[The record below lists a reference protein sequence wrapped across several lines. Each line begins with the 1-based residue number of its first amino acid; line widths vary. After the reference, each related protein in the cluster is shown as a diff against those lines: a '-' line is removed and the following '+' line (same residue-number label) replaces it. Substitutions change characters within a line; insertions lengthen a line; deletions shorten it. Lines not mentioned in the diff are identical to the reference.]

1 MYFNSGYLN
10 NSRLDFKDY
19 TKPLVVGSCGT
30 YRLKKRPML
39 PTYWKKG
46 RRDYQIL
53 YVASGKAHFW
63 FNGIEEIVDSG
74 HMVLYKPK
82 EVQKYVYYV
91 EDHPEVF
98 WIHFTGYDVK
108 NILEYHGISLNQHVF
123 YSGTLPEYKM
133 SFRKI
138 IRELQQC
145 EYGYEDYIASSFNNI
160 LLLVSRQQQNGENYT
175 VTIPE
180 EIEIAVSY
188 FNENYNTK
196 ISVAQYAE
204 SLHISTNWFI
214 RNFKQHMKMSPA
226 QYLLSLR
233 MVNAQSLLENTDYSV
248 GEIAEI
254 VGYDNQLY
262 FSRVFK
268 KEYGISQR
276 SIGKEQKTKVR
287 HRWNLMSEKSLVKIE
302 TGVLRY
308 AVPASNVFIYTKTL
322 FALQNAC
329 WKVPQT
335 PLFCIFQ
342 CRLRIPAGRF
352 LPGDALWVVE
362 DLHEVGRGF
371 CQRSML
377 HLFRDRRIQKRNVVQ
392 PGESAGFIQQG
403 DALGTSAHIAVHP
416 VVPNII
422 VGAGGG
428 IRALGVDHQ
437 LVRKG
442 ILVQPGC
449 RGQIVRPA
457 FPVPGQA
464 VGRALGKGK
473 IFFGFA
479 WHSVPPFVF

>member
-180 EIEIAVSY
+180 EIEMAVSY

-248 GEIAEI
+248 GEIAEGEIAEI

-268 KEYGISQR
+268 KEYGIS
-276 SIGKEQKTKVR
+276 
-287 HRWNLMSEKSLVKIE
+287 
-302 TGVLRY
+302 
-308 AVPASNVFIYTKTL
+308 PAQYRKRAENQSAAPMESDVGEIT
-322 FALQNAC
+322 
-329 WKVPQT
+329 
-335 PLFCIFQ
+335 
-342 CRLRIPAGRF
+342 R
-352 LPGDALWVVE
+352 E
-362 DLHEVGRGF
+362 D
-371 CQRSML
+371 
-377 HLFRDRRIQKRNVVQ
+377 
-392 PGESAGFIQQG
+392 
-403 DALGTSAHIAVHP
+403 
-416 VVPNII
+416 
-422 VGAGGG
+422 
-428 IRALGVDHQ
+428 
-437 LVRKG
+437 
-442 ILVQPGC
+442 
-449 RGQIVRPA
+449 
-457 FPVPGQA
+457 
-464 VGRALGKGK
+464 
-473 IFFGFA
+473 
-479 WHSVPPFVF
+479 

>member
-1 MYFNSGYLN
+1 M
-10 NSRLDFKDY
+10 
-19 TKPLVVGSCGT
+19 VVGSCGT

-82 EVQKYVYYV
+82 DVQKYVYYV

-108 NILEYHGISLNQHVF
+108 NILEYHGISLDQHVF
-123 YSGTLPEYKM
+123 FSGTLPEYKM

-145 EYGYEDYIASSFNNI
+145 EYGYEDYIASLFNNI

-180 EIEIAVSY
+180 EIEMAVSY

-214 RNFKQHMKMSPA
+214 RNFKQHMKISPA

-268 KEYGISQR
+268 KEYGISPVQYR
-276 SIGKEQKTKVR
+276 KRAENQSAAP
-287 HRWNLMSEKSLVKIE
+287 IE
-302 TGVLRY
+302 
-308 AVPASNVFIYTKTL
+308 S
-322 FALQNAC
+322 
-329 WKVPQT
+329 
-335 PLFCIFQ
+335 
-342 CRLRIPAGRF
+342 
-352 LPGDALWVVE
+352 D
-362 DLHEVGRGF
+362 VGEIT
-371 CQRSML
+371 CE
-377 HLFRDRRIQKRNVVQ
+377 N
-392 PGESAGFIQQG
+392 
-403 DALGTSAHIAVHP
+403 
-416 VVPNII
+416 
-422 VGAGGG
+422 
-428 IRALGVDHQ
+428 
-437 LVRKG
+437 
-442 ILVQPGC
+442 
-449 RGQIVRPA
+449 
-457 FPVPGQA
+457 
-464 VGRALGKGK
+464 
-473 IFFGFA
+473 
-479 WHSVPPFVF
+479 

>member
-10 NSRLDFKDY
+10 NSHLDFKDY

-108 NILEYHGISLNQHVF
+108 NILEYHGISLNRHVF

-138 IRELQQC
+138 MRELQQC
-145 EYGYEDYIASSFNNI
+145 EYGYEDYIASLFNDI

-180 EIEIAVSY
+180 EIEMAVSY

-214 RNFKQHMKMSPA
+214 RNFKQHMKISPA

-254 VGYDNQLY
+254 VGDDNQLY

-268 KEYGISQR
+268 KEQ
-276 SIGKEQKTKVR
+276 
-287 HRWNLMSEKSLVKIE
+287 
-302 TGVLRY
+302 
-308 AVPASNVFIYTKTL
+308 
-322 FALQNAC
+322 
-329 WKVPQT
+329 
-335 PLFCIFQ
+335 
-342 CRLRIPAGRF
+342 
-352 LPGDALWVVE
+352 
-362 DLHEVGRGF
+362 DL
-371 CQRSML
+371 
-377 HLFRDRRIQKRNVVQ
+377 
-392 PGESAGFIQQG
+392 
-403 DALGTSAHIAVHP
+403 
-416 VVPNII
+416 
-422 VGAGGG
+422 
-428 IRALGVDHQ
+428 
-437 LVRKG
+437 
-442 ILVQPGC
+442 
-449 RGQIVRPA
+449 
-457 FPVPGQA
+457 
-464 VGRALGKGK
+464 
-473 IFFGFA
+473 
-479 WHSVPPFVF
+479 

>member
-180 EIEIAVSY
+180 EIEMAVSY

-196 ISVAQYAE
+196 ISV
-204 SLHISTNWFI
+204 
-214 RNFKQHMKMSPA
+214 A

-268 KEYGISQR
+268 KEYGIS
-276 SIGKEQKTKVR
+276 
-287 HRWNLMSEKSLVKIE
+287 
-302 TGVLRY
+302 
-308 AVPASNVFIYTKTL
+308 PAQYRKRAENQSAAPMESDVGEIT
-322 FALQNAC
+322 
-329 WKVPQT
+329 
-335 PLFCIFQ
+335 
-342 CRLRIPAGRF
+342 R
-352 LPGDALWVVE
+352 E
-362 DLHEVGRGF
+362 D
-371 CQRSML
+371 
-377 HLFRDRRIQKRNVVQ
+377 
-392 PGESAGFIQQG
+392 
-403 DALGTSAHIAVHP
+403 
-416 VVPNII
+416 
-422 VGAGGG
+422 
-428 IRALGVDHQ
+428 
-437 LVRKG
+437 
-442 ILVQPGC
+442 
-449 RGQIVRPA
+449 
-457 FPVPGQA
+457 
-464 VGRALGKGK
+464 
-473 IFFGFA
+473 
-479 WHSVPPFVF
+479 

>member
-1 MYFNSGYLN
+1 
-10 NSRLDFKDY
+10 
-19 TKPLVVGSCGT
+19 LVVGSCGT

-63 FNGIEEIVDSG
+63 FDGVEEVVTSG

-91 EDHPEVF
+91 EEHPEVF
-98 WIHFTGYDVK
+98 WVHFTGYDVK
-108 NILEYHGISLNQHVF
+108 NILEYHGISLDQHVF
-123 YSGTLPEYKM
+123 FSGTLPEYKM

-145 EYGYEDYIASSFNNI
+145 EYGYEDYIASLFNNI

-180 EIEIAVSY
+180 EIEMAVSY

-214 RNFKQHMKMSPA
+214 RNFKQHMMISPA

-248 GEIAEI
+248 GEISEI

-268 KEYGISQR
+268 KEYGISPVQYR
-276 SIGKEQKTKVR
+276 KRAENQSAAP
-287 HRWNLMSEKSLVKIE
+287 IE
-302 TGVLRY
+302 
-308 AVPASNVFIYTKTL
+308 S
-322 FALQNAC
+322 
-329 WKVPQT
+329 
-335 PLFCIFQ
+335 
-342 CRLRIPAGRF
+342 
-352 LPGDALWVVE
+352 D
-362 DLHEVGRGF
+362 VGEIT
-371 CQRSML
+371 CE
-377 HLFRDRRIQKRNVVQ
+377 N
-392 PGESAGFIQQG
+392 
-403 DALGTSAHIAVHP
+403 
-416 VVPNII
+416 
-422 VGAGGG
+422 
-428 IRALGVDHQ
+428 
-437 LVRKG
+437 
-442 ILVQPGC
+442 
-449 RGQIVRPA
+449 
-457 FPVPGQA
+457 
-464 VGRALGKGK
+464 
-473 IFFGFA
+473 
-479 WHSVPPFVF
+479 

>member
-1 MYFNSGYLN
+1 M
-10 NSRLDFKDY
+10 
-19 TKPLVVGSCGT
+19 VVGSCGT

-133 SFRKI
+133 LFRKI

-180 EIEIAVSY
+180 EIEMAVSY

-268 KEYGISQR
+268 KEYGIS
-276 SIGKEQKTKVR
+276 
-287 HRWNLMSEKSLVKIE
+287 
-302 TGVLRY
+302 
-308 AVPASNVFIYTKTL
+308 PAQYRKRAENQSAAPMESDVGEI
-322 FALQNAC
+322 A
-329 WKVPQT
+329 
-335 PLFCIFQ
+335 
-342 CRLRIPAGRF
+342 R
-352 LPGDALWVVE
+352 E
-362 DLHEVGRGF
+362 D
-371 CQRSML
+371 
-377 HLFRDRRIQKRNVVQ
+377 
-392 PGESAGFIQQG
+392 
-403 DALGTSAHIAVHP
+403 
-416 VVPNII
+416 
-422 VGAGGG
+422 
-428 IRALGVDHQ
+428 
-437 LVRKG
+437 
-442 ILVQPGC
+442 
-449 RGQIVRPA
+449 
-457 FPVPGQA
+457 
-464 VGRALGKGK
+464 
-473 IFFGFA
+473 
-479 WHSVPPFVF
+479 

>member
-1 MYFNSGYLN
+1 MFEPKYDAAGLLTAVVVHAQTGAPLMVAHMNAEAV
-10 NSRLDFKDY
+10 RL
-19 TKPLVVGSCGT
+19 TRET
-30 YRLKKRPML
+30 
-39 PTYWKKG
+39 
-46 RRDYQIL
+46 
-53 YVASGKAHFW
+53 GKAHFW

-180 EIEIAVSY
+180 EIEMAVSY

-268 KEYGISQR
+268 KEYGIS
-276 SIGKEQKTKVR
+276 
-287 HRWNLMSEKSLVKIE
+287 
-302 TGVLRY
+302 
-308 AVPASNVFIYTKTL
+308 PAQYRKRAENQSAAPMESDVGEIT
-322 FALQNAC
+322 
-329 WKVPQT
+329 
-335 PLFCIFQ
+335 
-342 CRLRIPAGRF
+342 R
-352 LPGDALWVVE
+352 E
-362 DLHEVGRGF
+362 D
-371 CQRSML
+371 
-377 HLFRDRRIQKRNVVQ
+377 
-392 PGESAGFIQQG
+392 
-403 DALGTSAHIAVHP
+403 
-416 VVPNII
+416 
-422 VGAGGG
+422 
-428 IRALGVDHQ
+428 
-437 LVRKG
+437 
-442 ILVQPGC
+442 
-449 RGQIVRPA
+449 
-457 FPVPGQA
+457 
-464 VGRALGKGK
+464 
-473 IFFGFA
+473 
-479 WHSVPPFVF
+479 

>member
-1 MYFNSGYLN
+1 MKKWNKVCTKSHSLWKSNRTHSDSGEVFKKEDGIEMYFNSGYLN

-82 EVQKYVYYV
+82 DVQKYVYYV

-108 NILEYHGISLNQHVF
+108 NILEYHGISLDQHVF
-123 YSGTLPEYKM
+123 FSGSLPEYKM

-145 EYGYEDYIASSFNNI
+145 EYGYEDYIASLFNNI

-180 EIEIAVSY
+180 EIEMAVSY

-214 RNFKQHMKMSPA
+214 RNFKQHMKISPA

-268 KEYGISQR
+268 KEYGISPVQYR
-276 SIGKEQKTKVR
+276 KRAENQSAAP
-287 HRWNLMSEKSLVKIE
+287 IE
-302 TGVLRY
+302 
-308 AVPASNVFIYTKTL
+308 S
-322 FALQNAC
+322 
-329 WKVPQT
+329 
-335 PLFCIFQ
+335 
-342 CRLRIPAGRF
+342 
-352 LPGDALWVVE
+352 D
-362 DLHEVGRGF
+362 VGEIT
-371 CQRSML
+371 CE
-377 HLFRDRRIQKRNVVQ
+377 N
-392 PGESAGFIQQG
+392 
-403 DALGTSAHIAVHP
+403 
-416 VVPNII
+416 
-422 VGAGGG
+422 
-428 IRALGVDHQ
+428 
-437 LVRKG
+437 
-442 ILVQPGC
+442 
-449 RGQIVRPA
+449 
-457 FPVPGQA
+457 
-464 VGRALGKGK
+464 
-473 IFFGFA
+473 
-479 WHSVPPFVF
+479 

>member
-1 MYFNSGYLN
+1 MWKSNRTHSDSGEVFKKEDGIEMYFNSGYLN

-63 FNGIEEIVDSG
+63 FDGVEEVVTSG

-91 EDHPEVF
+91 EEHPEVF
-98 WIHFTGYDVK
+98 WVHFTGYDVK
-108 NILEYHGISLNQHVF
+108 NILEYHGISLDQHVF
-123 YSGTLPEYKM
+123 FSGTLPEYKM

-145 EYGYEDYIASSFNNI
+145 EYGYEDYIASLFNNI

-180 EIEIAVSY
+180 EIEMAVSY

-214 RNFKQHMKMSPA
+214 RNFKQHMMISPA

-248 GEIAEI
+248 GEISEI

-268 KEYGISQR
+268 KEYGISPVQYR
-276 SIGKEQKTKVR
+276 KRAENQSAAP
-287 HRWNLMSEKSLVKIE
+287 IE
-302 TGVLRY
+302 
-308 AVPASNVFIYTKTL
+308 S
-322 FALQNAC
+322 
-329 WKVPQT
+329 
-335 PLFCIFQ
+335 
-342 CRLRIPAGRF
+342 
-352 LPGDALWVVE
+352 D
-362 DLHEVGRGF
+362 VGEIT
-371 CQRSML
+371 CE
-377 HLFRDRRIQKRNVVQ
+377 N
-392 PGESAGFIQQG
+392 
-403 DALGTSAHIAVHP
+403 
-416 VVPNII
+416 
-422 VGAGGG
+422 
-428 IRALGVDHQ
+428 
-437 LVRKG
+437 
-442 ILVQPGC
+442 
-449 RGQIVRPA
+449 
-457 FPVPGQA
+457 
-464 VGRALGKGK
+464 
-473 IFFGFA
+473 
-479 WHSVPPFVF
+479 

>member
-145 EYGYEDYIASSFNNI
+145 EYGYEDYIASLFNNI

-180 EIEIAVSY
+180 EIEMAVSY

-214 RNFKQHMKMSPA
+214 RNFKQHMKISPA

-268 KEYGISQR
+268 KEYGISPAQYR
-276 SIGKEQKTKVR
+276 KRVENPSAAQMESDVR
-287 HRWNLMSEKSLVKIE
+287 EITCEN
-302 TGVLRY
+302 
-308 AVPASNVFIYTKTL
+308 
-322 FALQNAC
+322 
-329 WKVPQT
+329 
-335 PLFCIFQ
+335 
-342 CRLRIPAGRF
+342 
-352 LPGDALWVVE
+352 
-362 DLHEVGRGF
+362 
-371 CQRSML
+371 
-377 HLFRDRRIQKRNVVQ
+377 
-392 PGESAGFIQQG
+392 
-403 DALGTSAHIAVHP
+403 
-416 VVPNII
+416 
-422 VGAGGG
+422 
-428 IRALGVDHQ
+428 
-437 LVRKG
+437 
-442 ILVQPGC
+442 
-449 RGQIVRPA
+449 
-457 FPVPGQA
+457 
-464 VGRALGKGK
+464 
-473 IFFGFA
+473 
-479 WHSVPPFVF
+479 

>member
-1 MYFNSGYLN
+1 M
-10 NSRLDFKDY
+10 
-19 TKPLVVGSCGT
+19 VVGSCGT

-74 HMVLYKPK
+74 HMVLYQPK

-108 NILEYHGISLNQHVF
+108 NILEYHGISLDQHVF

-145 EYGYEDYIASSFNNI
+145 EYGYEDYIASLFNNI

-180 EIEIAVSY
+180 EIEMAVSY

-214 RNFKQHMKMSPA
+214 RNFKQHMKISPA

-268 KEYGISQR
+268 KEYGIS
-276 SIGKEQKTKVR
+276 
-287 HRWNLMSEKSLVKIE
+287 
-302 TGVLRY
+302 
-308 AVPASNVFIYTKTL
+308 PAQYRKRAENQSAAPMESDVGEIT
-322 FALQNAC
+322 
-329 WKVPQT
+329 
-335 PLFCIFQ
+335 
-342 CRLRIPAGRF
+342 R
-352 LPGDALWVVE
+352 E
-362 DLHEVGRGF
+362 D
-371 CQRSML
+371 
-377 HLFRDRRIQKRNVVQ
+377 
-392 PGESAGFIQQG
+392 
-403 DALGTSAHIAVHP
+403 
-416 VVPNII
+416 
-422 VGAGGG
+422 
-428 IRALGVDHQ
+428 
-437 LVRKG
+437 
-442 ILVQPGC
+442 
-449 RGQIVRPA
+449 
-457 FPVPGQA
+457 
-464 VGRALGKGK
+464 
-473 IFFGFA
+473 
-479 WHSVPPFVF
+479 

>member
-1 MYFNSGYLN
+1 MN

-19 TKPLVVGSCGT
+19 SKPLVVGSCGT

-145 EYGYEDYIASSFNNI
+145 EYGYEDYIASLFNNI
-160 LLLVSRQQQNGENYT
+160 LLLVRRQQQNGENYT

-180 EIEIAVSY
+180 EIEMAVSY

-214 RNFKQHMKMSPA
+214 RNFKQHMKISPA

-268 KEYGISQR
+268 KEYGISPAQYR
-276 SIGKEQKTKVR
+276 KRVENPSAAQMESDVR
-287 HRWNLMSEKSLVKIE
+287 EITCEN
-302 TGVLRY
+302 
-308 AVPASNVFIYTKTL
+308 
-322 FALQNAC
+322 
-329 WKVPQT
+329 
-335 PLFCIFQ
+335 
-342 CRLRIPAGRF
+342 
-352 LPGDALWVVE
+352 
-362 DLHEVGRGF
+362 
-371 CQRSML
+371 
-377 HLFRDRRIQKRNVVQ
+377 
-392 PGESAGFIQQG
+392 
-403 DALGTSAHIAVHP
+403 
-416 VVPNII
+416 
-422 VGAGGG
+422 
-428 IRALGVDHQ
+428 
-437 LVRKG
+437 
-442 ILVQPGC
+442 
-449 RGQIVRPA
+449 
-457 FPVPGQA
+457 
-464 VGRALGKGK
+464 
-473 IFFGFA
+473 
-479 WHSVPPFVF
+479 

>member
-1 MYFNSGYLN
+1 MKKWNKVCTKSHSLWKTNRTQSDSGEVFKKEDSIEMYFNSGYLN

-82 EVQKYVYYV
+82 DVQKYVYYV

-145 EYGYEDYIASSFNNI
+145 EYGYEDYIASLFNNI

-180 EIEIAVSY
+180 EIEMAVSY

-214 RNFKQHMKMSPA
+214 RNFKQHMKISPA

-268 KEYGISQR
+268 KEYGIS
-276 SIGKEQKTKVR
+276 
-287 HRWNLMSEKSLVKIE
+287 
-302 TGVLRY
+302 
-308 AVPASNVFIYTKTL
+308 PAQYRKRAENQS
-322 FALQNAC
+322 AA
-329 WKVPQT
+329 PMES
-335 PLFCIFQ
+335 
-342 CRLRIPAGRF
+342 
-352 LPGDALWVVE
+352 D
-362 DLHEVGRGF
+362 VGEIT
-371 CQRSML
+371 CE
-377 HLFRDRRIQKRNVVQ
+377 N
-392 PGESAGFIQQG
+392 
-403 DALGTSAHIAVHP
+403 
-416 VVPNII
+416 
-422 VGAGGG
+422 
-428 IRALGVDHQ
+428 
-437 LVRKG
+437 
-442 ILVQPGC
+442 
-449 RGQIVRPA
+449 
-457 FPVPGQA
+457 
-464 VGRALGKGK
+464 
-473 IFFGFA
+473 
-479 WHSVPPFVF
+479 

>member
-1 MYFNSGYLN
+1 MHSDSGEVFKKEGGIEMYFNSGYLN

-133 SFRKI
+133 LFRKI

-180 EIEIAVSY
+180 EIEMAVSY

-268 KEYGISQR
+268 KEYGIS
-276 SIGKEQKTKVR
+276 
-287 HRWNLMSEKSLVKIE
+287 
-302 TGVLRY
+302 
-308 AVPASNVFIYTKTL
+308 PAQYRKRAENQSAAPMEADVGEIT
-322 FALQNAC
+322 
-329 WKVPQT
+329 
-335 PLFCIFQ
+335 
-342 CRLRIPAGRF
+342 R
-352 LPGDALWVVE
+352 E
-362 DLHEVGRGF
+362 D
-371 CQRSML
+371 
-377 HLFRDRRIQKRNVVQ
+377 
-392 PGESAGFIQQG
+392 
-403 DALGTSAHIAVHP
+403 
-416 VVPNII
+416 
-422 VGAGGG
+422 
-428 IRALGVDHQ
+428 
-437 LVRKG
+437 
-442 ILVQPGC
+442 
-449 RGQIVRPA
+449 
-457 FPVPGQA
+457 
-464 VGRALGKGK
+464 
-473 IFFGFA
+473 
-479 WHSVPPFVF
+479 

>member
-1 MYFNSGYLN
+1 MDVEGGEPGTTGNEDRF
-10 NSRLDFKDY
+10 
-19 TKPLVVGSCGT
+19 CGLA

-108 NILEYHGISLNQHVF
+108 NILEYHGISLNYHVF

-268 KEYGISQR
+268 KEYGIS
-276 SIGKEQKTKVR
+276 
-287 HRWNLMSEKSLVKIE
+287 
-302 TGVLRY
+302 
-308 AVPASNVFIYTKTL
+308 PAQYRKRAENQSAAPMESDVGEI
-322 FALQNAC
+322 A
-329 WKVPQT
+329 
-335 PLFCIFQ
+335 
-342 CRLRIPAGRF
+342 R
-352 LPGDALWVVE
+352 E
-362 DLHEVGRGF
+362 D
-371 CQRSML
+371 
-377 HLFRDRRIQKRNVVQ
+377 
-392 PGESAGFIQQG
+392 
-403 DALGTSAHIAVHP
+403 
-416 VVPNII
+416 
-422 VGAGGG
+422 
-428 IRALGVDHQ
+428 
-437 LVRKG
+437 
-442 ILVQPGC
+442 
-449 RGQIVRPA
+449 
-457 FPVPGQA
+457 
-464 VGRALGKGK
+464 
-473 IFFGFA
+473 
-479 WHSVPPFVF
+479 

>member
-1 MYFNSGYLN
+1 MIEHFPNHCKISEDEEDAGIYFNSGYLN

-19 TKPLVVGSCGT
+19 SKPLVVGSCGT
-30 YRLKKRPML
+30 YRLKKRPKL
-39 PTYWKKG
+39 PTFWAKG

-133 SFRKI
+133 LFRKI

-180 EIEIAVSY
+180 EIEMAVSY

-268 KEYGISQR
+268 KEYGIS
-276 SIGKEQKTKVR
+276 
-287 HRWNLMSEKSLVKIE
+287 
-302 TGVLRY
+302 
-308 AVPASNVFIYTKTL
+308 PAQYRKRAENQSAAPMESDVGEIT
-322 FALQNAC
+322 
-329 WKVPQT
+329 
-335 PLFCIFQ
+335 
-342 CRLRIPAGRF
+342 R
-352 LPGDALWVVE
+352 E
-362 DLHEVGRGF
+362 D
-371 CQRSML
+371 
-377 HLFRDRRIQKRNVVQ
+377 
-392 PGESAGFIQQG
+392 
-403 DALGTSAHIAVHP
+403 
-416 VVPNII
+416 
-422 VGAGGG
+422 
-428 IRALGVDHQ
+428 
-437 LVRKG
+437 
-442 ILVQPGC
+442 
-449 RGQIVRPA
+449 
-457 FPVPGQA
+457 
-464 VGRALGKGK
+464 
-473 IFFGFA
+473 
-479 WHSVPPFVF
+479 

>member
-1 MYFNSGYLN
+1 MHSDSGEVFKKEDGIEMYFNSGYLN

-91 EDHPEVF
+91 EEHPEVF
-98 WIHFTGYDVK
+98 WVHFTGYDVK
-108 NILEYHGISLNQHVF
+108 NILEYHGISLDQHVF

-145 EYGYEDYIASSFNNI
+145 EYGYEDYIASLFNNI

-180 EIEIAVSY
+180 EIEMAVSY

-214 RNFKQHMKMSPA
+214 RNFKQHMKISPA

-268 KEYGISQR
+268 KEYGISPVQYR
-276 SIGKEQKTKVR
+276 KRAENQSAAQME
-287 HRWNLMSEKSLVKIE
+287 S
-302 TGVLRY
+302 
-308 AVPASNVFIYTKTL
+308 
-322 FALQNAC
+322 
-329 WKVPQT
+329 
-335 PLFCIFQ
+335 
-342 CRLRIPAGRF
+342 
-352 LPGDALWVVE
+352 D
-362 DLHEVGRGF
+362 VGEIT
-371 CQRSML
+371 CE
-377 HLFRDRRIQKRNVVQ
+377 N
-392 PGESAGFIQQG
+392 
-403 DALGTSAHIAVHP
+403 
-416 VVPNII
+416 
-422 VGAGGG
+422 
-428 IRALGVDHQ
+428 
-437 LVRKG
+437 
-442 ILVQPGC
+442 
-449 RGQIVRPA
+449 
-457 FPVPGQA
+457 
-464 VGRALGKGK
+464 
-473 IFFGFA
+473 
-479 WHSVPPFVF
+479 